1 MMDIRQIKRIIKE
14 FEESSVHKLEISE
27 NEFTIRLEKQT
38 PQLFSNVPPQSHVGS
53 LPEAASAPKGSE
65 QPEKNNATQIVS
77 PIVGTFYSKPSPTSD
92 PFVSKGDKVHKGQ
105 VLFIVEAMKVM
116 NEIVSPKNGVVN
128 HVFKQDGDLVEF
140 EEIVLEIV

>member
-1 MMDIRQIKRIIKE
+1 MDIRQIKRIMKE

-38 PQLFSNVPPQSHVGS
+38 PQLFSTVPPQSHVGS
-53 LPEAASAPKGSE
+53 LPNVESTPKGSE
-65 QPEKNNATQIVS
+65 QLENNNATQVVS

-92 PFVSKGDKVHKGQ
+92 PFVSEGDKVHKGQ

-116 NEIVSPKNGVVN
+116 NEIVSPKNGVIK
-128 HVFKQDGDLVEF
+128 HIFKQDGDLVEF